1 MGSGPG
7 KMDKESPVVQQQR
20 GRVKW
25 PLRLLLALL
34 LLLSLLAAAIWLLF
48 PWYAQPLIDRVLK
61 DKPFRIEVSGASI
74 RGFSGF
80 AFRSMKVAFTTPA
93 DDCSEATAY
102 TLSLSRGF
110 LSWHLENRDDRASL
124 TLLPKLLNASLILQ
138 ADSLNLKPAPE
149 EFSFSDR
156 KPEITAG
163 IEISLKNGLSP
174 SFKPLFASYA
184 IKEARVNRE
193 KLRLEGVNFKVRLS
207 AADDWLQPPD
217 TLTVSTLY
225 SDGNPS
231 PAGNFRA
238 LFGSKRDPLEPC
250 TLLLT
255 GCSVELFQWMASAER
270 IKYDLKEK
278 RSRFTLSLAEI
289 PLSELP
295 GFSRGGKA
303 TPFATGLVSGSIPIE
318 FRDSTVLVRNAVV
331 LAGKDTRIIYY
342 TRESKP
348 WLSLDMGTRKG
359 AGELLKNLN
368 TTIKLNSRGASFSGL
383 AVSDLSASLLG
394 GTVKSA
400 PFSFDPSSGTTF
412 LTLKLNNINA
422 LDRVRLHGDFKGSLK
437 GQVSGTL
444 PLAITK
450 GGFSILNA
458 KLRSPGSGTITI
470 APPSKKQSTSE
481 RMLGPQRPDAD
492 YTFREPDLLL
502 SRSLNGSTTI
512 SFTLK
517 NFLRK
522 TDSGEMLLIKPGG
535 KLTLWHNP
543 RNPDIA
549 TLSDFSAGFLDGTL
563 SLKHIDY
570 DMAKKEGETTLQ
582 VNNIPLQKLL
592 DMQGTKKI
600 YATGTVRGNIP
611 VKMKNDLLEIMDGG
625 MNAEQSGQIIYATTP
640 EERAA
645 ANQGLRTTYEALSNF
660 LYVQL
665 VSSINMNP
673 DGKSVITIQLKG
685 TNPDFQGGRPIELNL
700 NVEQNLLDLM
710 RTLSI
715 SSNIEQ
721 VISEKALKMQ
731 KK

>member
-1 MGSGPG
+1 MGTGPG
-7 KMDKESPVVQQQR
+7 KMDKESPVTPRKRVA
-20 GRVKW
+20 VKW
-25 PLRLLLALL
+25 PLRILLALL
-34 LLLSLLAAAIWLLF
+34 LLPLLLAAAAWLSF
-48 PWYAQPLIDRVLK
+48 PWYAQSLIDRALTG
-61 DKPFRIEVSGASI
+61 KPFRVEVSGASLP
-74 RGFSGF
+74 GFSGIT
-80 AFRSMKVAFTTPA
+80 FRRIKVVFTTPA
-93 DDCSEATAY
+93 DDCSEAAAY
-102 TLSLSRGF
+102 TLSFTNGF
-110 LSWHLENRDDRASL
+110 LSWHFENRRDLASQ
-124 TLLPKLLNASLILQ
+124 TLLPKGLNLSLALR
-138 ADSLNLKPAPE
+138 ADSLKLKPDPE
-149 EFSFSDR
+149 EFIFIDR
-156 KPEITAG
+156 KPVISSG
-163 IEISLKNGLSP
+163 IELSWKNGFSP
-174 SFKPLFASYA
+174 SFKPLFATYS
-184 IKEARVNRE
+184 IEEATVNRE
-193 KLRLEGVNFKVRLS
+193 KLRLEGVNFKVLLS
-207 AADDWLQPPD
+207 EADQWQQRSD
-217 TLTVSTLY
+217 TLTVSRLY
-225 SDGNPS
+225 SDGTPS

-238 LFGSKRDPLEPC
+238 LFGSKRDPLKPC

-255 GCSVELFQWMASAER
+255 DCSVDLFQWTASTAHIE
-270 IKYDLKEK
+270 YDLKEK
-278 RSRFTLSLAEI
+278 QSRFTLSLAEI
-289 PLSELP
+289 PLAELP
-295 GFSRGGKA
+295 GFNRGGRG
-303 TPFATGLVSGSIPIE
+303 TPFATGMVSGSIPIE
-318 FRDSTVLVRNAVV
+318 FRDSTVIVRNAVV

-348 WLSLDMGTRKG
+348 WLSLDMGPRKG

-394 GTVKSA
+394 GTVRSA

-412 LTLKLNNINA
+412 LILKLNNINA
-422 LDRVRLHGDFKGSLK
+422 LDRVRFHGDFKGSLK
-437 GQVSGTL
+437 GQLSGTL
-444 PLAITK
+444 PIAITK

-512 SFTLK
+512 SFALK

-535 KLTLWHNP
+535 RLTLWHNP
-543 RNPDIA
+543 RKPDIA

-665 VSSINMNP
+665 VSSINMKP
-673 DGKSVITIQLKG
+673 DGRSVITIQLKG
-685 TNPDFQGGRPIELNL
+685 TNPDFQNGRPIELNL

>member
-1 MGSGPG
+1 MGTGPG
-7 KMDKESPVVQQQR
+7 KMDKESPVTPRKRVA
-20 GRVKW
+20 VKW
-25 PLRLLLALL
+25 PLRILLALL
-34 LLLSLLAAAIWLLF
+34 LLLSLLAAAAWLSF
-48 PWYAQPLIDRVLK
+48 PWYAQSLIDRVLK
-61 DKPFRIEVSGASI
+61 DKPFRIEVSGASL

-110 LSWHLENRDDRASL
+110 LSWHLENRDDRASR

-149 EFSFSDR
+149 EFSFSDL
-156 KPEITAG
+156 KPQITAG
-163 IEISLKNGLSP
+163 IEISVKNGITP
-174 SFKPLFASYA
+174 SFKPLFAAYA
-184 IKEARVNRE
+184 IDGASVNQE

-207 AADDWLQPPD
+207 AADDWQQPPD
-217 TLTVSTLY
+217 TLTVSKLY
-225 SDGNPS
+225 SDGSPS

-238 LFGSKRDPLEPC
+238 LFGSKRNPLEPC

-255 GCSVELFQWMASAER
+255 GCSVELFQWAASAEH

-295 GFSRGGKA
+295 GFNRGGRA
-303 TPFATGLVSGSIPIE
+303 TPFATGMVSGSIPIE
-318 FRDSTVLVRNAVV
+318 FRDSTVIVRNAVV
-331 LAGKDTRIIYY
+331 LAGKNTRIIYY
-342 TRESKP
+342 TKESKP
-348 WLSLDMGTRKG
+348 WLSLDMGPRKG
-359 AGELLKNLN
+359 DGELLKNLN
-368 TTIKLNSRGASFSGL
+368 ATIHLNKQGESFSGL
-383 AVSDLSASLLG
+383 AMSDLSSSMLG
-394 GTVKSA
+394 GTVISS
-400 PFSFDPSSGTTF
+400 PFSFEKSSGTTL

-422 LDRVRLHGDFKGSLK
+422 LDRVSLHGDFKGSLK
-437 GQVSGTL
+437 GRISGIL
-444 PLAITK
+444 PLAIK
-450 GGFSILNA
+450 KDGFSILNA
-458 KLRSPGSGTITI
+458 KLESPGSGTITI
-470 APPSKKQSTSE
+470 APPLKQQCTSE
-481 RMLGPQRPDAD
+481 RILGSQRPDAD
-492 YTFREPDLLL
+492 YTFKEPDLILN
-502 SRSLNGSTTI
+502 RSFNGSTTI

-600 YATGTVRGNIP
+600 YATGTVRGNLP

-665 VSSINMNP
+665 VSSINMKP
-673 DGKSVITIQLKG
+673 DGRSVITIQLKG
-685 TNPDFQGGRPIELNL
+685 TNPDFQNGRPIELNL